1 MRVFKL
7 LWLLAAAALAAPS
20 SQSEEDI
27 SYVRV
32 TLQQHKTNSE
42 KEILV
47 IDTSTSDILA
57 SACSLALDTGAFAD
71 FSIVADVGLNGNGSI
86 IAGPSTFTV
95 HENVEHSGG
104 IICYR
109 MYDEYE
115 SLLLH
120 LRPVAESTHI
130 MDTLPIPFSQENLTQ
145 PAHEGEL
152 EQRQI
157 SPCSMWYPA
166 TKLVGD
172 GDPHQ
177 NYYHKQL
184 SENLDCGDLDECAVS
199 ASTSKSYTIGWTA
212 TANVGQWISGGFAV
226 EQNWETGS
234 AYECTGH
241 AHQTICLWYKTAHTA
256 YTVRNGQFNQCT
268 GFNPNDDDSFI
279 MTSPNKGNKGGLH
292 YCVTGYCRSQGQGYW
307 SDYAPAGGP

>member
-20 SQSEEDI
+20 SQGEEDI

-47 IDTSTSDILA
+47 IDTSTLDILA
-57 SACSLALDTGAFAD
+57 SACSLTLDTGAFAD
-71 FSIVADVGLNGNGSI
+71 FSIIADVGLNGNGSI
-86 IAGPSTFTV
+86 IAGPSIFTV

-104 IICYR
+104 ITCYR

-115 SLLLH
+115 SLLVCDDVPVSSMVQLSRIGENGRSACFSEPDKLH
-120 LRPVAESTHI
+120 LRPVAKSTHI
-130 MDTLPIPFSQENLTQ
+130 MDTLPIPFSQKNFTH

-166 TKLVGD
+166 TELVGD

-184 SENLDCGDLDECAVS
+184 SVS
-199 ASTSKSYTIGWTA
+199 ETSFS
-212 TANVGQWISGGFAV
+212 
-226 EQNWETGS
+226 
-234 AYECTGH
+234 
-241 AHQTICLWYKTAHTA
+241 
-256 YTVRNGQFNQCT
+256 
-268 GFNPNDDDSFI
+268 
-279 MTSPNKGNKGGLH
+279 
-292 YCVTGYCRSQGQGYW
+292 
-307 SDYAPAGGP
+307 